1 MAYNNYI
8 NPYNYNSMYNNPQMP
23 INMNMPNINNG
34 MAQQPVIQNAVKPLA
49 EARGI

>member
-8 NPYNYNSMYNNPQMP
+8 NPYSYNKMYNNPQMP

-34 MAQQPVIQNAVKPLA
+34 MAQQLKIINLITTVMIFT
-49 EARGI
+49 I